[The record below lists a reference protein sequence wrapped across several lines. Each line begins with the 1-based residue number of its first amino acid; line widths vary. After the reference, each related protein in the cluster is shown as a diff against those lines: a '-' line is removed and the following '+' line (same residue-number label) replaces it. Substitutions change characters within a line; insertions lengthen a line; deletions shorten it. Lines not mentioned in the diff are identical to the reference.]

1 MGSQLRVERTGT
13 RQGVARNGRGASV
26 RFGPD
31 DVDGSFTPGELL
43 ALALAACNIMSVDHV
58 LTRRLGEVPLSGT
71 VATTKDVGDNAYIDA
86 HVELAVGGGHE
97 LDDGG
102 WQELVA
108 VASRAVERGCT
119 VGRTLERPLPHTISV
134 VRTEPK
140 EQVG

>member
-13 RQGVARNGRGASV
+13 RQGVARNGRGATV

-43 ALALAACNIMSVDHV
+43 ALALAACHLMSADHV
-58 LTRRLGEVPLSGT
+58 LTRRLGEIEVTGAVET
-71 VATTKDVGDNAYIDA
+71 IKDTAENAYA
-86 HVELAVGGGHE
+86 EARVELAVGGADD
-97 LDDGG
+97 LDETT

-108 VASRAVERGCT
+108 VTSRAVERACT
-119 VGRTLERPLPHTISV
+119 VGRTLDRPLPHSVSV
-134 VRTEPK
+134 VRASTK